1 MMKNEQSINVWQTS
15 IMLFLMIFANK
26 VLLLPSL
33 LYREANVEGT
43 ICYIILFLLEIG
55 LITLFIYLKRKYPE
69 TSFHELI
76 KAKLGTIT
84 LKVIYILF
92 IIFFVCKLVLIYNI
106 TYIFFKD
113 LIYKQDN
120 SVIFLICFL
129 PIINYL
135 SFINFRAFGRTCQL
149 FFPIILIIALF
160 CVLLSFISVD
170 SVPLLYQSN
179 LSGIIITTLKHISSF
194 GDVIFLF
201 IFMDKIDYKKGDG
214 KKLFSLV
221 ILAIILVVGVSVAFY
236 YSYTYTS
243 FMHPYAIFEIL
254 GNIKNYGGLGRID
267 VIAVIFVMFLTYFQM
282 AIYLKSYT
290 KCFNVV
296 FTKLNSIYA
305 LVSFDIGFILIVELL
320 IRNLEKTIAYGESV
334 LPYLSLISFFIVPI
348 CSIIFLIIKKKQ
360 NNKEKE
366 WCKPKILNII

>member
-33 LYREANVEGT
+33 LYSEANVEGT

-113 LIYKQDN
+113 LIYKQVN

-179 LSGIIITTLKHISSF
+179 LSDIIITTLKHISSF

-221 ILAIILVVGVSVAFY
+221 ILAIILVVGTSVAFY

-243 FMHPYAIFEIL
+243 FMHPYAIFEVL
-254 GNIKNYGGLGRID
+254 GNIKDYGGLGRID

-366 WCKPKILNII
+366 